1 MQKFPFNISNC
12 GKQLTGEL
20 YSETG
25 VYAGGATRRQTSTTH
40 YKNKPS
46 KTTTTTWTTIDVRL
60 ASGKVRSI
68 TAKGDRY
75 IAGGSPITLF
85 YSSNGDRNLSAYY
98 YNHSDD
104 GLYKT
109 TDKDRKSMRTDVLGW
124 SPMRRF
130 VALLADIA
138 TWLVGGLIALA
149 IAVWTN
155 TTWDWGWLACFTFFI
170 ALVGATLGLAV
181 PAKWIGGGLWVHNSL
196 EGELEQAL
204 CQRAKEIEIEVANRN
219 NGASQAQFISGN
231 ELEGGLGDAS
241 VTPST
246 DSDAGFKPML

>member
-25 VYAGGATRRQTSTTH
+25 IYAGGSTRTQTSTTH
-40 YKNKPS
+40 YKNQPS

-60 ASGKVRSI
+60 PSGKVRSI

-75 IAGGSPITLF
+75 IAGGSPVTLF
-85 YSSNGDRNLSAYY
+85 YSSNGDRNLCAYY

-130 VALLADIA
+130 AALLADIA

-170 ALVGATLGLAV
+170 AMIGAVVGLAV

-196 EGELEQAL
+196 EGNLEQTL
-204 CQRAKEIEIEVANRN
+204 CAQAKQIEVDIANRGSN
-219 NGASQAQFISGN
+219 PVDEEFIAGN
-231 ELEGGLGDAS
+231 ADEGGLGDANAQ
-241 VTPST
+241 PIN
-246 DSDAGFKPML
+246 DSEAGFKPML